1 MRLGEIERIAM
12 QSELERALNRKPYLN
27 HAFEQAKP
35 TFQQSAY
42 KTVDNFGK
50 ALGLK
55 TSALADGLIGRSG
68 HFGIMDLTGFSGASE
83 IIARDTGRGIP
94 QGNYGDV
101 AKGFGLLGLEVLPV
115 GRVAKKIA
123 DPVINKGKK
132 VVRRIKEGFTR
143 GEPQGLLDAPQV
155 DLSKH
160 IGDQIIP
167 VAWDGTQRGQ
177 KIFTINDLDIG
188 EVGSG
193 GNRFMDAAY
202 NVNKGIVGA
211 SNEAISN
218 RIDDRT
224 QAAGLLNLLEGGS
237 GKVLLGTN
245 SMTSDI
251 NKKLFAEAYSGAP
264 SFSAIK
270 ILQQGT
276 KDNLKIFNQ
285 NFKNISSSTAGL
297 TKSGGKGKPAILA
310 GGETP
315 FKNMPDVNTPEFK
328 LILEGK
334 MPYIAPNGKQI
345 PAGDIRK
352 AFYSR
357 MTLKENEKMFN
368 YNFTDLRDANLD
380 DVAGKLNKGDMGNR
394 IAIVRNP
401 EAMKTIKNED
411 LLTKDIYDTSFT
423 GETLGHLD
431 IGAQPIEKLMP
442 KKYALSYAILRNKY
456 PNKSEAQLRSMVIGQ
471 LEKSGN
477 PRIYSEKIT
486 EELVDNLYKGKSGLL
501 GGSKER
507 FGLLGDKKNIS
518 SVWDDPIQAITSAD
532 TSINSSK
539 LPAAFTQLKK
549 EGAFKKGSVNIDIG
563 GGKFDNAD
571 ELLQKSDATN
581 LVYDPF
587 NRTKAHNANIVDAVS
602 GGNAD
607 TATLNNV
614 LNVIDGEANQL
625 KVLNQAKDAVKKD
638 GEIFISVYQG
648 KGDGVGR
655 VTSKGYQQDKKVE
668 DYLDLVRKVFPDA
681 KLKNK
686 IIRAT
691 NK

>member
-1 MRLGEIERIAM
+1 MRLDEIEKIAM
-12 QSELERALNRKPYLN
+12 QSELEQALNRKPYLN
-27 HAFEQAKP
+27 HAFEQRNPNNMSLQENVYGFLDKYVSTPAAK
-35 TFQQSAY
+35 SIAGS
-42 KTVDNFGK
+42 KGNFGV
-50 ALGLK
+50 
-55 TSALADGLIGRSG
+55 
-68 HFGIMDLTGFSGASE
+68 MD
-83 IIARDTGRGIP
+83 
-94 QGNYGDV
+94 
-101 AKGFGLLGLEVLPV
+101 LLGLPFTEDM
-115 GRVAKKIA
+115 GRMAGRGVAESNYKDAALGTGGMLLSAADPSKAIGKVAK
-123 DPVINKGKK
+123 PVIKKTKK

-167 VAWDGTQRGQ
+167 IPWDGTQRGQ
-177 KIFTINDLDIG
+177 KILTINDLDIG

-202 NVNKGIVGA
+202 NAERGIVGA

-218 RIDDRT
+218 RIVDRT

-251 NKKLFAEAYSGAP
+251 QKKLFAEAYSGAP

-276 KDNLKIFNQ
+276 KDNLKVFNQ

-431 IGAQPIEKLMP
+431 IGAQPIEKIMP

-486 EELVDNLYKGKSGLL
+486 EELVDNLYKGKGGLL
-501 GGSKER
+501 GGSKEG
-507 FGLLGDKKNIS
+507 FGLLGNKKNIS
-518 SVWDDPIQAITSAD
+518 SVWDEPTQAITSAD
-532 TSINSSK
+532 TSINSAK
-539 LPAAFTQLKK
+539 LPAAFTQLTK

-563 GGKFDNAD
+563 GGRFNNAD

-607 TATLNNV
+607 TATINNV
-614 LNVIDGEANQL
+614 LNVIEDEANQL

-638 GEIFISVYQG
+638 GEVFISVYQG
-648 KGDGVGR
+648 KGDGVGK
-655 VTSKGYQQDKKVE
+655 VTSKGYQQNKKSA
-668 DYLDLVRKVFPDA
+668 DYLELVKQVFPDA
-681 KLKNK
+681 KLKNG

-691 NK
+691 NN

>member
-1 MRLGEIERIAM
+1 
-12 QSELERALNRKPYLN
+12 
-27 HAFEQAKP
+27 
-35 TFQQSAY
+35 
-42 KTVDNFGK
+42 
-50 ALGLK
+50 
-55 TSALADGLIGRSG
+55 
-68 HFGIMDLTGFSGASE
+68 
-83 IIARDTGRGIP
+83 
-94 QGNYGDV
+94 
-101 AKGFGLLGLEVLPV
+101 
-115 GRVAKKIA
+115 
-123 DPVINKGKK
+123 
-132 VVRRIKEGFTR
+132 
-143 GEPQGLLDAPQV
+143 
-155 DLSKH
+155 
-160 IGDQIIP
+160 
-167 VAWDGTQRGQ
+167 
-177 KIFTINDLDIG
+177 
-188 EVGSG
+188 
-193 GNRFMDAAY
+193 
-202 NVNKGIVGA
+202 
-211 SNEAISN
+211 
-218 RIDDRT
+218 
-224 QAAGLLNLLEGGS
+224 
-237 GKVLLGTN
+237 
-245 SMTSDI
+245 
-251 NKKLFAEAYSGAP
+251 
-264 SFSAIK
+264 
-270 ILQQGT
+270 
-276 KDNLKIFNQ
+276 
-285 NFKNISSSTAGL
+285 
-297 TKSGGKGKPAILA
+297 
-310 GGETP
+310 
-315 FKNMPDVNTPEFK
+315 
-328 LILEGK
+328 
-334 MPYIAPNGKQI
+334 
-345 PAGDIRK
+345 
-352 AFYSR
+352 
-357 MTLKENEKMFN
+357 
-368 YNFTDLRDANLD
+368 
-380 DVAGKLNKGDMGNR
+380 
-394 IAIVRNP
+394 
-401 EAMKTIKNED
+401 
-411 LLTKDIYDTSFT
+411 
-423 GETLGHLD
+423 
-431 IGAQPIEKLMP
+431 
-442 KKYALSYAILRNKY
+442 
-456 PNKSEAQLRSMVIGQ
+456 MVIGQ

-614 LNVIDGEANQL
+614 LNVIYGEANQL

>member
-1 MRLGEIERIAM
+1 MRLDEIERIAM
-12 QSELERALNRKPYLN
+12 QSELEQALNRKPYLD
-27 HAFEQAKP
+27 HAFEPYNSRNLSSQQNAYNFLEKYVSTPAAK
-35 TFQQSAY
+35 SIAGS
-42 KTVDNFGK
+42 KGNFGV
-50 ALGLK
+50 
-55 TSALADGLIGRSG
+55 
-68 HFGIMDLTGFSGASE
+68 MD
-83 IIARDTGRGIP
+83 
-94 QGNYGDV
+94 
-101 AKGFGLLGLEVLPV
+101 LLGLPFTEDM
-115 GRVAKKIA
+115 GRMAGRGAAKSKYSDVALGTGGMLLSAADPTKAIGKVAK
-123 DPVINKGKK
+123 PVIKKTKK

-167 VAWDGTQRGQ
+167 IPWDGTQRGQ
-177 KIFTINDLDIG
+177 KILTINDLDIG

-202 NVNKGIVGA
+202 NVKKGIVGA

-218 RIDDRT
+218 RIVDRT

-237 GKVLLGTN
+237 GRVLLGTN

-276 KDNLKIFNQ
+276 KDNLKTFNQ

-380 DVAGKLNKGDMGNR
+380 DVAGILNKGDMGNR

-486 EELVDNLYKGKSGLL
+486 EELVDKLYKGKGGLL

-507 FGLLGDKKNIS
+507 FGLLGDKKITS
-518 SVWDDPIQAITSAD
+518 SVWDEPTQAITSAD

-539 LPAAFTQLKK
+539 LPAAFTQLNK

-563 GGKFDNAD
+563 GGRFNNAD

-587 NRTKAHNANIVDAVS
+587 NRTKAHNANVVDVVS

-607 TATLNNV
+607 TATINNV
-614 LNVIDGEANQL
+614 LNVIEDEANQL

-638 GEIFISVYQG
+638 GEVFISVYQG
-648 KGDGVGR
+648 KGDGVGK
-655 VTSKGYQQDKKVE
+655 VTSKGYQQNKKAA
-668 DYLDLVRKVFPDA
+668 DYLDLVKQVFPDA
-681 KLKNK
+681 KLKNG

-691 NK
+691 NN